1 MARKKS
7 FDVTDDLR
15 FQNTR
20 VQPVTEEAAEDG
32 AQTPGYTML
41 NAKDITPSPF
51 NEGLDMDSI
60 DSYVRSMKETV
71 GSMRSCPATRDMRL
85 GATGLETGRSVPL
98 SCHMKK
104 TRSKGLLP
112 TPRLTS

>member
-41 NAKDITPSPF
+41 NAKPTQ
-51 NEGLDMDSI
+51 
-60 DSYVRSMKETV
+60 TV
-71 GSMRSCPATRDMRL
+71 QG
-85 GATGLETGRSVPL
+85 
-98 SCHMKK
+98 
-104 TRSKGLLP
+104 
-112 TPRLTS
+112 TS

>member
-20 VQPVTEEAAEDG
+20 VQPVTEDAAEDG

-41 NAKDITPSPF
+41 
-51 NEGLDMDSI
+51 L
-60 DSYVRSMKETV
+60 MKAWTWTASTV
-71 GSMRSCPATRDMRL
+71 MSDP
-85 GATGLETGRSVPL
+85 
-98 SCHMKK
+98 
-104 TRSKGLLP
+104 
-112 TPRLTS
+112 